1 MESQLL
7 GKELVISE
15 HGSPMWSRDETYM
28 KCFLRAT
35 EAYLNEM
42 LACTSYLSPETIM
55 HQLYALPVGIT
66 DTIEWL
72 ENIKFIRYD
81 PAKVLKVR
89 LDRVTED
96 HSYILIVTYEKEEE
110 TIHD

>member
-1 MESQLL
+1 MENQLL

-28 KCFLRAT
+28 ECFLRAT

-42 LACTSYLSPETIM
+42 LACARYLSPETII
-55 HQLYALPVGIT
+55 HNLYALPVGVT

-72 ENIKFIRYD
+72 ESIKFIRYD

-89 LDRVTED
+89 LDRVTDD

>member
-7 GKELVISE
+7 GKELVISKQR
-15 HGSPMWSRDETYM
+15 SPMWRRDEM
-28 KCFLRAT
+28 SMECFLRST
-35 EAYLNEM
+35 EAYLNVM
-42 LACTSYLSPETIM
+42 LTCASYLSPETII
-55 HQLYALPVGIT
+55 HQLYALPVGVT

-72 ENIKFIRYD
+72 ESIKFIRYD

-89 LDRVTED
+89 LDRVTDD

>member
-1 MESQLL
+1 MENQLL

-28 KCFLRAT
+28 ECFLRAT
-35 EAYLNEM
+35 EAYLNEV
-42 LACTSYLSPETIM
+42 LACASYLSPETII
-55 HQLYALPVGIT
+55 HQFYALPVGIT

-72 ENIKFIRYD
+72 ESIKFIRYD
-81 PAKVLKVR
+81 PAKVLKVC
-89 LDRVTED
+89 LDRVTDD
-96 HSYILIVTYEKEEE
+96 HSYVLIVTYEKEEK